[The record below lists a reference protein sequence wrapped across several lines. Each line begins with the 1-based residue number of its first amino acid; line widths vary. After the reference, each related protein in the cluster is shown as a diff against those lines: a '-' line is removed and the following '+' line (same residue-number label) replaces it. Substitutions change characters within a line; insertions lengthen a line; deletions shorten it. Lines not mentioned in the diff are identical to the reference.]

1 MPYIK
6 PISGHTT
13 TVDIRYY
20 LTKEGR
26 ALAADYLNLTYD
38 SRLSRSEGPPVGYN
52 WSKDMDEYR
61 HACGGDEPWEGKRAR
76 TFKHYIV
83 SPDPKD
89 RITLEQ
95 LRELAV
101 DWAAENFG
109 DYQVAIV
116 YHDDTEAGIPHAHV
130 VVNNINIATGY
141 RLQDPNPSALN
152 RRLQAMAVE
161 RGLTGLGITD
171 ERSAFQRRADASK
184 APRDRP
190 ATKQQVYVR
199 KAEKEIAGKGEYSWV
214 SDIRNRV
221 STARSLASD
230 EREFMSILAELGIEV
245 SDNSER
251 CSRRD
256 WIFSIA
262 DHPTWRITGERMGLA
277 FGKSSIQARFLMTD
291 RVSPEG
297 KARIEEIAR
306 NAIEL
311 EDIAELEELALAL
324 ETNERYQIDSM
335 EDYDHVI
342 GELERTG
349 SDDAEQVHAAR
360 SFCSRKGILPQQG
373 SQRRIYSHGSSRTL
387 ASWSGKAVG
396 SGAGEA
402 GRERTEPQKTLKEE
416 R

>member
-6 PISGHTT
+6 PISGHTS

-26 ALAADYLNLTYD
+26 ALAADYLNLAYD
-38 SRLSRSEGPPVGYN
+38 SRLPQKGCPPVDYN
-52 WSKDMDEYR
+52 WAKDMDEYR
-61 HACGGDEPWEGKRAR
+61 HACGGDEPWEGRRAR

-89 RITLEQ
+89 RISLEQ

-101 DWAAENFG
+101 YWAAENFG

-116 YHDDTEAGIPHAHV
+116 YHDDNESGIPHAHV
-130 VVNNINIATGY
+130 VVNNINVETGF
-141 RLQDPNPSALN
+141 RLQDPNPSELN
-152 RRLQAMAVE
+152 RRLQSMAAE
-161 RGLTGLGITD
+161 RGLSSLGIAD
-171 ERSAFQRRADASK
+171 SRNAFQRRADAMKS
-184 APRDRP
+184 PMNRP
-190 ATKQQVYVR
+190 ATRQRIYVR
-199 KAEKEIAGKGEYSWV
+199 KAEKEIAEKGEYSWV
-214 SDIRNRV
+214 SDIRSRV

-230 EREFMSILAELGIEV
+230 EREFMSLLAELGVEV

-251 CSRRD
+251 NARRD
-256 WIFSIA
+256 WIYSVA

-291 RVSPEG
+291 RVTPEG

-311 EDIAELEELALAL
+311 ADIAELEELALTL
-324 ETNERYQIDSM
+324 EVNERYQIDSM
-335 EDYDHVI
+335 EDFGHII
-342 GELERTG
+342 GELERGG
-349 SDDAEQVHAAR
+349 SDDVEQVRAAQ

-373 SQRRIYSHGSSRTL
+373 SQRRIYSYGSSRTST
-387 ASWSGKAVG
+387 SWSSEASASRG
-396 SGAGEA
+396 GETS
-402 GRERTEPQKTLKEE
+402 RERTEPQKTLKEE